1 MSYKNLFTVYD
12 KHVTDISPS
21 FVERLFPGIFSS
33 HFVSKKKKIL
43 ILERKYGI
51 TDLLYNN
58 NYASRTV
65 HLY

>member
-33 HFVSKKKKIL
+33 HFVSKKKKNT
-43 ILERKYGI
+43 YFG
-51 TDLLYNN
+51 T
-58 NYASRTV
+58 
-65 HLY
+65 